1 MTATPMVIG
10 ITGHRD
16 ITKESARNAFHQATV
31 FFADLKKKY
40 PSTPVYLLSGMAD
53 GADRVVVEAA
63 LKAEIPVKAVLPM
76 NLEMYKADFDQQSA
90 DDLDSLLAND
100 QVETIELGLPHDLDK
115 AAALKPGAERNRL
128 YARLGDHLLRH
139 CSILIALWDGVSVGK
154 EGGTSEVVLQYLDCT
169 GDDPLNFV
177 NALPVEPKTTEYVYW
192 CPVQRQRN
200 AVEAETLRLPAQP
213 VYLTGQVSGN
223 TLLMHSQMPKQLQEQ
238 LNYLDQYNSQYD
250 EVVSEGKFVTW
261 GGLLENFTVAKDS
274 ANTDLLKSIDEQ
286 YQKADGLAIFNQ
298 QFSEKQFKLFAY
310 MAALMGL
317 LFLFYAKIL
326 ASKVFLIGYLGLF
339 IAGFWMFRQTERRNW
354 FSRHLMQRVIAETLR
369 TRFYLLLAGVNN
381 KVDIKKLL
389 FLSGVNQFSGF
400 SWINM
405 VFKLHD
411 NESGKEISAEKQQK
425 NIELVTSVWLEDQ
438 AGYFKNKI
446 HKLEHSHHRIEKIKQ
461 RLLIA
466 SALSVVILIFFK
478 SYLVSNSLFGLID
491 FKTIVVFLMGLL
503 PFWLGVWEIYLNK
516 LAVKELLWQ
525 YKNQSEIF
533 ALAAF
538 RMQHAKNIE
547 QRQQILS
554 ELGEKSL
561 MENYLWTIHRY
572 HREHEPPT
580 AG

>member
-1 MTATPMVIG
+1 MTATPVLVG

-16 ITKESARNAFHQATV
+16 ITEESAKKAFQQVTV
-31 FFADLKKKY
+31 FFADLKQKY

-90 DDLDSLLAND
+90 DDLDGLLAND
-100 QVETIELGLPHDLDK
+100 QVETIELELPHDLDK
-115 AAALKPGAERNRL
+115 TAALKPGAERNRL
-128 YARLGDHLLRH
+128 YARLGDHLLHH
-139 CSILIALWDGVSVGK
+139 CSILIALWDGISVGK
-154 EGGTSEVVLQYLDCT
+154 EGGTSEVVLQYLDCA
-169 GDDPLNFV
+169 GDDPLNFE

-200 AVEAETLRLPAQP
+200 AVDAETLQLPAQP
-213 VYLTGQVSGN
+213 IYLTGQVSGN

-261 GGLLENFTVAKDS
+261 GGLLENFSVAKDS

-339 IAGFWMFRQTERRNW
+339 IAGFWMFKQTERRNW

-405 VFKLHD
+405 VFKLHE
-411 NESGKEISAEKQQK
+411 NESGRAISPEKQQK

-478 SYLVSNSLFGLID
+478 SYLVSNSFFGLID

-516 LAVKELLWQ
+516 MAVKELLWQ
-525 YKNQSEIF
+525 YKNQSDIF
-533 ALAAF
+533 SLAAF
-538 RMQHAKNIE
+538 RMQHVNSIE
-547 QRQQILS
+547 QRQKILV